1 MMNTSKGQKSHLIH
15 AKGVLACLLL
25 AIAVLFS
32 ACGNNTPET
41 TTVPTVTT
49 TAPTTAPTT
58 QPTTAP
64 TETTEPIPY
73 IVSSATVGVTGDI
86 LVHPGVYNS
95 CLQEDGTYDFN
106 EIYEYVAPYY
116 QQYDYMVANLE
127 VTFGG
132 LGTYPYSGYPTFN
145 CPDPMAD
152 ALKNAGVDMVLTA
165 NNHTYDTRYN
175 GMLRTIEVLDNAG
188 LEHIGTRTS
197 VEQPNYIVKDINGIK
212 IGMACYT
219 YETTK
224 DFSDGRKSLNGL
236 ILTEEAS
243 KLVSSFRY
251 WDLEDFYRNVEADLQ
266 GMKEDG
272 AEFTMLYVHWG
283 NEYKTTPNSNQ
294 TTIAQGLCDLGV
306 DIIVGGHPHVI
317 QPFETL
323 TSESGHTT
331 YCIYSTGNAI
341 SNQRRD
347 LIGSAPNGHT
357 EDGIIFEVEF
367 EYWSDGSYKIAE
379 VGVIPTWVD
388 RPWNGGDIYYAIYP
402 IVPPVESWE
411 SYRLDDFDDLRESY
425 SRTMKILGDGINAC
439 REAMGLMLLPDSV
452 D

>member
-1 MMNTSKGQKSHLIH
+1 MNAFRQRRSPFGDTRLFLICLI
-15 AKGVLACLLL
+15 LA
-25 AIAVLFS
+25 AATLFTGCS
-32 ACGNNTPET
+32 DSTPET
-41 TTVPTVTT
+41 TTIPIVTT

-58 QPTTAP
+58 EPTTVP

-73 IVSSATVGVTGDI
+73 IVSSATIGVTGDI
-86 LVHPGVYNS
+86 LVHPRVYNS
-95 CLQEDGTYDFN
+95 CLQDDGSYDFN
-106 EIYEYVAPYY
+106 ELFEFVSPIYK
-116 QQYDYMVANLE
+116 QYDYMVANLE

-132 LGTYPYSGYPTFN
+132 LGTYPYSGYPLFN

-165 NNHTYDTRYN
+165 NNHTYDTLYN
-175 GMLRTIEVLDNAG
+175 GMIRTIEVLDKVG

-197 VEQPNYIVKDINGIK
+197 VEQPSYIVKEINGIK

-224 DFSDGRKSLNGL
+224 DFSEGRKSLNGL
-236 ILTEEAS
+236 LMTEEAS

-251 WDLEDFYRNVEADLQ
+251 WDLEDFYRNVKADLQ
-266 GMKEDG
+266 GMKESG
-272 AEFTMLYVHWG
+272 AEFTVFYIHWG
-283 NEYKTTPNSNQ
+283 NEYRTTPNSNQ

-323 TSESGHTT
+323 TSESGHKT
-331 YCIYSTGNAI
+331 YCLYSTGNAI
-341 SNQRRD
+341 SNQRRE

-379 VGVIPTWVD
+379 IGVIPTWVD
-388 RPWNGGDIYYAIYP
+388 RPWNDGDSYYDIYP
-402 IVPPVESWE
+402 IIPPVESWE
-411 SYRLDDFDDLRESY
+411 NYPLDDINMLKESY
-425 SRTMKILGDGINAC
+425 IRTMKILGNGLNAC
-439 REAMGLMLLPDSV
+439 REAMGLIVLPDTI

>member
-1 MMNTSKGQKSHLIH
+1 MNSSERHNFRLIDTR
-15 AKGVLACLLL
+15 KYLICLFLVITVLLSGC
-25 AIAVLFS
+25 S
-32 ACGNNTPET
+32 NDTPET
-41 TTVPTVTT
+41 TTAPTVIT

-58 QPTTAP
+58 EPTTVP

-73 IVSSATVGVTGDI
+73 IVSSATIGVTGDI
-86 LVHPGVYNS
+86 LVHPRVYNS
-95 CLQEDGTYDFN
+95 CLQDDGTYDFN
-106 EIYEYVAPYY
+106 ELYEFVAPYY

-145 CPDPMAD
+145 CPDTMAD
-152 ALKNAGVDMVLTA
+152 ALKNAGIDMVLTA

-175 GMLRTIEVLDNAG
+175 GMIRTLEVLDKVG

-197 VEQPNYIVKDINGIK
+197 VEQPSYIVKDINGIK

-251 WDLEDFYRNVEADLQ
+251 WDLEDLYSHVKADLE
-266 GMKEDG
+266 GMKAEG
-272 AEFTMLYVHWG
+272 AEFTIFYMHWG
-283 NEYKTTPNSNQ
+283 SEYRTTPNSNQ

-306 DIIVGGHPHVI
+306 DVIVGGHPHVI
-317 QPFETL
+317 QPFEIL

-331 YCIYSTGNAI
+331 YCLYSTGNAI

-367 EYWSDGSYKIAE
+367 EYWSDGSYKLAE

-388 RPWNGGDIYYAIYP
+388 RPWNDGDSYYDIYP
-402 IVPPVESWE
+402 IVPPVEYWE
-411 SYRLDDFDDLRESY
+411 NYPLDDHDMLRESY
-425 SRTMKILGDGINAC
+425 ERTMKILGDGINAC
-439 REAMGLMLLPDSV
+439 RETMGLMLLPYTV